1 MSRRA
6 FTLVEVLLAV
16 FILGIG
22 IISVSALFPV
32 GIVQQRAS
40 NDDALGPVV
49 AQHAMGVIRSKVG
62 QDDFGTFEEYDLT
75 DLYDESDPAP
85 TTIPGDWLW
94 KRPTM
99 YFQPRLTGVGW
110 TDDNVEDDTGT
121 IDVFGTLLLNAE
133 LGAGPSNNLN
143 LARVGSEFS
152 TDGLGND
159 ANRVYGI
166 PVNRR
171 KWDPDLDTRTPLA
184 IFADYDGD
192 SIEDDGELLARQPAA
207 IITQHERWWPA
218 MPPSRLLTG
227 VDPAGEANAQSR
239 RKPQFVWDCMF
250 RRFEG
255 RILVAVFVYRVGTAG
270 VEAGPYRVAQAPS
283 MTPLASY
290 PTMPRLGAFPPPPPA
305 TDPFLPKPPV
315 SALALAGTSQ
325 PRASG
330 ADTFVNT
337 RADNA
342 VVPGTNAGV
351 PASGFDVTKDLFAWQ
366 APNQVWLD
374 PWNDV
379 HRVVGGR
386 RTSADGPVTLAR
398 PISAKLPSAVYFGV
412 GQDGLPRPDRGT
424 LPVIWY
430 LPTEDANGVSITP
443 VYVTVME
450 L

>member
-16 FILGIG
+16 SILGIG
-22 IISVSALFPV
+22 IISVSALFPA

-62 QDDFGTFEEYDLT
+62 QDDFGTFEEYG
-75 DLYDESDPAP
+75 LYDLGANAP
-85 TTIPGDWLW
+85 TTIPGDWHW

-99 YFQPRLTGVGW
+99 YFQQQLTDVGW
-110 TDDNVEDDTGT
+110 TDGNVEDDTGT

-133 LGAGPSNNLN
+133 LGAGPGNNLN

-152 TDGLGND
+152 TDGLGNG

-171 KWDPDLDTRTPLA
+171 KWDPDLDTTTPLF

-192 SIEDDGELLARQPAA
+192 SIEDGGELLARQPAA
-207 IITQHERWWPA
+207 IITQVERWWPA

-227 VDPAGEANAQSR
+227 GDPAGEANAQAR

-270 VEAGPYRVAQAPS
+270 VEAAPYRVAQAPTS
-283 MTPLASY
+283 SGLASY
-290 PTMPRLGAFPPPPPA
+290 PTMPRLGTFVANPPA
-305 TDPFLPKPPV
+305 GSIPLS
-315 SALALAGTSQ
+315 SASI
-325 PRASG
+325 PRTGGVDNS
-330 ADTFVNT
+330 VNT

-342 VVPGTNAGV
+342 AIPGTNPGT
-351 PASGFDVTKDLFAWQ
+351 PASGFNVTNDLFAWQ
-366 APNQVWLD
+366 APNQIWLD
-374 PWNDV
+374 QWNDL

-412 GQDGLPRPDRGT
+412 GQDGLPRPDPGT

>member
-22 IISVSALFPV
+22 IISVSALFPA

-49 AQHAMGVIRSKVG
+49 AQHAMGVIRGKVG
-62 QDDFGTFEEYDLT
+62 QDDFGTFEEYG
-75 DLYDESDPAP
+75 LYDLGANAP

-99 YFQPRLTGVGW
+99 YFQPQLTGVGW
-110 TDDNVEDDTGT
+110 TDGNVEDDTGT

-133 LGAGPSNNLN
+133 LGAGPGNNLN
-143 LARVGSEFS
+143 LTRVGSEFS
-152 TDGLGND
+152 TDGLGNA

-171 KWDPDLDTRTPLA
+171 KWDPDLNTSTPLA

-192 SIEDDGELLARQPAA
+192 SIEDGGELLARQPTA
-207 IITQHERWWPA
+207 IITPQERWWPA

-227 VDPAGEANAQSR
+227 GDPAGEANAQAR

-270 VEAGPYRVAQAPS
+270 VEAGPYRVAQAPTS
-283 MTPLASY
+283 SVLASY
-290 PTMPRLGAFPPPPPA
+290 PTMPRLGAFVANPPA
-305 TDPFLPKPPV
+305 GSIALS
-315 SALALAGTSQ
+315 SASI
-325 PRASG
+325 PRIGGVDNS
-330 ADTFVNT
+330 VNT

-342 VVPGTNAGV
+342 AIPGTNPGTPSAGFN
-351 PASGFDVTKDLFAWQ
+351 ATNDLYAWQ
-366 APNQVWLD
+366 APNQLWLD
-374 PWNDV
+374 QWNDI

-398 PISAKLPSAVYFGV
+398 PISAKLPSGAYFGV
-412 GQDGLPRPDRGT
+412 GQDGLPRPDPGT

>member
-22 IISVSALFPV
+22 IISVSALFPA

-49 AQHAMGVIRSKVG
+49 AQHAMGVIRGKVG
-62 QDDFGTFEEYDLT
+62 QDDFGTFEEYGLHDLGAN
-75 DLYDESDPAP
+75 AP

-99 YFQPRLTGVGW
+99 YFQPQLTGVGP
-110 TDDNVEDDTGT
+110 TDGNVEDDSGT

-133 LGAGPSNNLN
+133 LGAGPGNNLN
-143 LARVGSEFS
+143 LTRVGSEFS
-152 TDGLGND
+152 TDGLGNP

-171 KWDPDLDTRTPLA
+171 KWDPDLNTSTPLA

-192 SIEDDGELLARQPAA
+192 SIEDGGELLARQPAA
-207 IITQHERWWPA
+207 IITSQERWWPA

-227 VDPAGEANAQSR
+227 GDPAGEANAQAR
-239 RKPQFVWDCMF
+239 RRPQFVWDCMF

-270 VEAGPYRVAQAPS
+270 VEAAPYRVAQAPTS
-283 MTPLASY
+283 SGLASF
-290 PTMPRLGAFPPPPPA
+290 PTMPRLGTFVANPPA
-305 TDPFLPKPPV
+305 GSIALS
-315 SALALAGTSQ
+315 SASI
-325 PRASG
+325 PRIGGVDNS
-330 ADTFVNT
+330 VNT
-337 RADNA
+337 RADNTA
-342 VVPGTNAGV
+342 IPGTNPGT
-351 PASGFDVTKDLFAWQ
+351 PASNFNVTNDLFAWQ
-366 APNQVWLD
+366 APNQIWLD
-374 PWNDV
+374 QWNDI

-398 PISAKLPSAVYFGV
+398 PISAKLPSGVYFGV
-412 GQDGLPRPDRGT
+412 GQDGLPRPDPGT
-424 LPVIWY
+424 LPLIWY
-430 LPTEDANGVSITP
+430 LPTEDANGTSITP

>member
-1 MSRRA
+1 MTRRA

-22 IISVSALFPV
+22 IISVSALFPA

-49 AQHAMGVIRSKVG
+49 AQHAMGVIRSKVS
-62 QDDFGTFEEYDLT
+62 QDDFGTFEEYG
-75 DLYDESDPAP
+75 LYDLGGTAP

-99 YFQPRLTGVGW
+99 YFQPQLTGVGW
-110 TDDNVEDDTGT
+110 TDGNVEDDTGT

-133 LGAGPSNNLN
+133 LGAGSSNNLN

-152 TDGLGND
+152 TDGLGD
-159 ANRVYGI
+159 AANRIYGI

-171 KWDPDLDTRTPLA
+171 RWDPDRDTSTPLG
-184 IFADYDGD
+184 IFADFDGD
-192 SIEDDGELLARQPAA
+192 SIEDGGEVLARQPAA
-207 IITQHERWWPA
+207 IITQQERWWPA
-218 MPPSRLLTG
+218 MPPARLLSGT
-227 VDPAGEANAQSR
+227 DPAGEANAQAR
-239 RKPQFVWDCMF
+239 RRPQFVWDCMF

-270 VEAGPYRVAQAPS
+270 VEAGPYRVAQAP
-283 MTPLASY
+283 TTGGLASY
-290 PTMPRLGAFPPPPPA
+290 PTMPRLGAFVTNPPLGA
-305 TDPFLPKPPV
+305 IVLSGAST
-315 SALALAGTSQ
+315 
-325 PRASG
+325 PRAG
-330 ADTFVNT
+330 GVDGTVGT

-342 VVPGTNAGV
+342 AIPGTNPGT
-351 PASGFDVTKDLFAWQ
+351 PASGFNVTNDLYAWQ
-366 APNQVWLD
+366 APNQLWLD
-374 PWNDV
+374 QWNDI

-398 PISAKLPSAVYFGV
+398 PISAKTPSAVYFGV
-412 GQDGLPRPDRGT
+412 GQDGLPRPDPGT

-430 LPTEDANGVSITP
+430 LPTEDANGTSITP

>member
-1 MSRRA
+1 MIRRA

-22 IISVSALFPV
+22 IISVSALFPA

-62 QDDFGTFEEYDLT
+62 QDDFGTFEEYG
-75 DLYDESDPAP
+75 LYDLGGTAP
-85 TTIPGDWLW
+85 STIPGDWHW
-94 KRPTM
+94 KRPTV
-99 YFQPRLTGVGW
+99 YFQPQLTGVGW
-110 TDDNVEDDTGT
+110 TDGNVEDDTGA

-133 LGAGPSNNLN
+133 LGLGPTNNLN
-143 LARVGSEFS
+143 LSRVGSEFS
-152 TDGLGND
+152 TDGLGNA

-171 KWDPDLDTRTPLA
+171 KWDPDLNTSTPLW

-192 SIEDDGELLARQPAA
+192 SIEDNGELLERQPNA
-207 IITQHERWWPA
+207 IITQAERWWPA

-227 VDPAGEANAQSR
+227 GDPAGEANELAR

-270 VEAGPYRVAQAPS
+270 VEAGPYRVAQASSISGLSSFPS
-283 MTPLASY
+283 M
-290 PTMPRLGAFPPPPPA
+290 PRFGSFVA
-305 TDPFLPKPPV
+305 TTIPGPI
-315 SALALAGTSQ
+315 ALTAAAT
-325 PRASG
+325 PRAG
-330 ADTFVNT
+330 GVDGNVGT
-337 RADNA
+337 RADNVA
-342 VVPGTNAGV
+342 IPGTNPGTPTAGFN
-351 PASGFDVTKDLFAWQ
+351 ATNDLYAWQ
-366 APNQVWLD
+366 APNQLWLD
-374 PWNDV
+374 QWNDI

-398 PISAKLPSAVYFGV
+398 PISAKVPSAVYFGV
-412 GQDGLPRPDRGT
+412 GANGLPLADPGT

-430 LPTEDANGVSITP
+430 LPTEDANGASISP
-443 VYVTVME
+443 VYITVME

>member
-1 MSRRA
+1 MTRRA

-22 IISVSALFPV
+22 IISVSALFPA

-49 AQHAMGVIRSKVG
+49 AQHAMGVIRSKVT
-62 QDDFGTFEEYDLT
+62 QDDFGTFEEYG
-75 DLYDESDPAP
+75 LYDLGGTAP

-99 YFQPRLTGVGW
+99 YFQNQLTGVGW
-110 TDDNVEDDTGT
+110 SDGTIEDDAGA
-121 IDVFGTLLLNAE
+121 IDIFGTLLLNAE
-133 LGAGPSNNLN
+133 LGAGPSNNLS
-143 LARVGSEFS
+143 LTKVGCEAT
-152 TDGLGND
+152 TDGYGD
-159 ANRVYGI
+159 EANRVYGI

-171 KWDPDLDTRTPLA
+171 RWDPDFDTRTPLSL
-184 IFADYDGD
+184 FADYDGD
-192 SIEDDGELLARQPAA
+192 SIEDNGELLARQPVA
-207 IITQHERWWPA
+207 IISQQERWWPA
-218 MPPSRLLTG
+218 TPPAR
-227 VDPAGEANAQSR
+227 VAGEANTSLTR
-239 RKPQFVWDCMF
+239 RPQFVWDCMF

-270 VEAGPYRVAQAPS
+270 VEVGPYRVAQAPS
-283 MTPLASY
+283 TSGLAVY
-290 PTMPRLGAFPPPPPA
+290 PSMPRLGAFVANPPPGA
-305 TDPFLPKPPV
+305 IGL
-315 SALALAGTSQ
+315 SASSI
-325 PRASG
+325 PRAG
-330 ADTFVNT
+330 GVDGTVGT

-342 VVPGTNAGV
+342 AVPGTNPGT
-351 PASGFDVTKDLFAWQ
+351 PASGFNVTNDLYAWQ

-374 PWNDV
+374 QWNDL

-398 PISAKLPSAVYFGV
+398 PVVAKTPSAVYFGV
-412 GQDGLPRPDRGT
+412 GPDGVPRADPGT

-430 LPTEDANGVSITP
+430 LPSEDANGVSITP
-443 VYVTVME
+443 VFVTVME

>member
-22 IISVSALFPV
+22 IISVSALFPA

-62 QDDFGTFEEYDLT
+62 QDDFGTFEEYG
-75 DLYDESDPAP
+75 LYDLDGTVP

-99 YFQPRLTGVGW
+99 YFQPQLTGVGW
-110 TDDNVEDDTGT
+110 TDGNVEDDTGV

-152 TDGLGND
+152 TDGLGNP

-166 PVNRR
+166 PANRR
-171 KWDPDLDTRTPLA
+171 KWDPDLDTSTPLA
-184 IFADYDGD
+184 IFADFDGD
-192 SIEDDGELLARQPAA
+192 SIEDGGELLARQPAA
-207 IITQHERWWPA
+207 IITQVERWWPA

-227 VDPAGEANAQSR
+227 GDPAGEANAQAR
-239 RKPQFVWDCMF
+239 RRPQFVWDCMF

-270 VEAGPYRVAQAPS
+270 VEAGPYRVAQAPTIS
-283 MTPLASY
+283 GLANY
-290 PTMPRLGAFPPPPPA
+290 PSMPRLGAFVTNPPA
-305 TDPFLPKPPV
+305 GSTVL
-315 SALALAGTSQ
+315 SAAST

-330 ADTFVNT
+330 VDGTVGT

-342 VVPGTNAGV
+342 AIPGTNPGT
-351 PASGFDVTKDLFAWQ
+351 PASGFNVTNDLFAWQ
-366 APNQVWLD
+366 APNQIWLD
-374 PWNDV
+374 QWNDI

-412 GQDGLPRPDRGT
+412 GQDGLPRPDPGT

>member
-22 IISVSALFPV
+22 IISVSALFPA

-62 QDDFGTFEEYDLT
+62 QDDFGTFEEYG
-75 DLYDESDPAP
+75 LYDLGATAP

-99 YFQPRLTGVGW
+99 YFQAQLTGVGW
-110 TDDNVEDDTGT
+110 TDGNVEDDSGT

-133 LGAGPSNNLN
+133 LGAGPGNNLN
-143 LARVGSEFS
+143 PARVGSEFT

-159 ANRVYGI
+159 ANRVYGV

-171 KWDPDLDTRTPLA
+171 KWDPDLDTRTPLS
-184 IFADYDGD
+184 IFADFNGD
-192 SIEDDGELLARQPAA
+192 SIENGGELFARQPAA
-207 IITQHERWWPA
+207 IITQYERWWPA

-227 VDPAGEANAQSR
+227 GDTAGEASAQSR
-239 RKPQFVWDCMF
+239 RRPQFVWDCMF

-255 RILVAVFVYRVGTAG
+255 RILVAVFVYRVGTSG
-270 VEAGPYRVAQAPS
+270 VEAGPYRVAQAPTIS
-283 MTPLASY
+283 GLANY
-290 PTMPRLGAFPPPPPA
+290 PAMPRLGAFVTNPPA
-305 TDPFLPKPPV
+305 GSTVF
-315 SALALAGTSQ
+315 SGTSI
-325 PRASG
+325 PRAGGVDG
-330 ADTFVNT
+330 AIDT

-342 VVPGTNAGV
+342 AIPGTNPGTPTAG
-351 PASGFDVTKDLFAWQ
+351 FNVTNDLYAWQ
-366 APNQVWLD
+366 APNQLWLD
-374 PWNDV
+374 QWNDV

-412 GQDGLPRPDRGT
+412 GQDGLPRPDPGT

-443 VYVTVME
+443 VFVTVME